1 MIKFREFIKEGKAMD
16 DALNAI
22 GNAFT
27 PEKVKA
33 MLAKVD
39 KNRENDPGFQAWKK
53 TGRGDKLK
61 GKLNKA
67 LDRASHERKHEND

>member
-1 MIKFREFIKEGKAMD
+1 MLKFREFISEGKAMD
-16 DALNAI
+16 DAFKAI
-22 GNAFT
+22 DNAFT

-33 MLAKVD
+33 MFAKVD
-39 KNRENDPGFQAWKK
+39 KNRENDPGFQKWKK
-53 TGRGDKLK
+53 THRGDALK